1 MKPKSKSTTGQRA
14 KPQAVRIEF
23 HDGAAREVCVA
34 GSFNDWH
41 PAATPMLHLSH
52 DRWVK
57 ELSLPPGRYEYQL
70 VVDGKWVCDP
80 AAEKIPNPFGGCN
93 SVLIVPTTDSERKQ
107 QP

>member
-1 MKPKSKSTTGQRA
+1 MKPKSKTGQQA
-14 KPQAVRIEF
+14 KSQMLRIEF
-23 HDGAAREVCVA
+23 HDGTAREVCVA

-41 PAATPMLHLSH
+41 PAVTPMLHLSH

-80 AAEKIPNPFGGCN
+80 TATEKVPNPFGGCN